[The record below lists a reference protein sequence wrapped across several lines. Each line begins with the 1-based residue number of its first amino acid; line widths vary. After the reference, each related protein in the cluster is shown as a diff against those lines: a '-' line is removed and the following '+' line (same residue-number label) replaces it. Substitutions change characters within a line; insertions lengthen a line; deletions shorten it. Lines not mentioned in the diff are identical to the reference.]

1 MIKKD
6 ITDNENFTSKEITF
20 KTDNK
25 NGFKNIDNTFILKKE
40 SLYTLS
46 SSPCKTRGENFLESE
61 NS

>member
-20 KTDNK
+20 KTDSK

-40 SLYTLS
+40 SL
-46 SSPCKTRGENFLESE
+46 
-61 NS
+61 